1 MTLADVGSTAQG
13 LSKRLSDLLKLSD
26 SLGDSLIFALQAS
39 LTSLAALWLAMWL
52 QLDSPYWAASTVLI
66 TAQATRPQ
74 SLLKAFNRVLGT
86 TIGIVASLVIVA
98 LFPQHWWSFAVALSG
113 WLALC
118 TFVSCL
124 LRALQSYAAA
134 LSGYTAIIVLT
145 ESFGDPNGAF
155 ATALSRGSTV
165 VLGVALYSLTAL
177 LLIPARSSE
186 DLRDAFEDMFAK
198 VRHVAA
204 GVLRGQ
210 AGAEDCAKLMARFP
224 DFDQQI
230 EEAATD
236 GLWPPGAKEG
246 MRRATLG
253 MADMLMLSY
262 DAGQGE
268 IASDDGVRA
277 RAAAELDQTTG
288 SHPVDASVARLDR
301 ESAALHGEAPD
312 RRAISASLAAMAQ
325 VRAGLALLRTG
336 VTPAALGHVRRTVHR
351 DYVAAA
357 YGALRAFIGT
367 LGAFAFWIETRWSSG
382 DSFVLIVGILCC
394 LFASRPA
401 PVSAGLRFTVGT
413 AITTVLALV
422 LGFFVIP
429 RLGSFL
435 GLALALFPTML
446 IGSFGL
452 KSKVLAPFCTPVNF
466 FLVSMIGIQNQMQYD
481 PPTFFNST
489 FAIFCGCCTGVVI
502 FTLLP
507 PPSDAVQA
515 AILRWWIGLETVS
528 KPPRSARRREEWRL
542 RLYDRLGL
550 LIAKL
555 PEKEQA
561 TAFEDSRPAAMRL
574 QAAAVETRR

>member
-13 LSKRLSDLLKLSD
+13 LSKRLSDALKLND
-26 SLGDSLIFALQAS
+26 TLGNSLIFALQAS

-74 SLLKAFNRVLGT
+74 SLLKAVNRVLGT
-86 TIGIVASLVIVA
+86 MIGIVASIVIVA
-98 LFPQHWWSFAVALSG
+98 LFPQHWWSFALALSG

-118 TFVSCL
+118 TFVSCVF
-124 LRALQSYAAA
+124 RALQSYAAA

-145 ESFGDPNGAF
+145 ETFGDPNGAF

-165 VLGVALYSLTAL
+165 VLGVVLYSLTAL
-177 LLIPARSSE
+177 LLIPAQSSA

-198 VRHVAA
+198 VRNVCA

-210 AGAEDCAKLMARFP
+210 AGAADCAKLMARFP

-253 MADMLMLSY
+253 MADMLVLSY
-262 DAGQGE
+262 GAAHGE
-268 IASDDGVRA
+268 IAGDAGA
-277 RAAAELDQTTG
+277 REKAADELDATTG
-288 SHPVDASVARLDR
+288 LHPVDVSVARLDR
-301 ESAALHGEAPD
+301 EAALHGEASD
-312 RRAISASLAAMAQ
+312 RRAVAASLAAMAQ

-336 VTPAALGHVRRTVHR
+336 VIPETLGHVRRTVHR
-351 DYVAAA
+351 DYVAASYA
-357 YGALRAFIGT
+357 ALRAF
-367 LGAFAFWIETRWSSG
+367 LSMMGAFTFWIETRWSSG

-394 LFASRPA
+394 LFATRPA
-401 PVSAGLRFTVGT
+401 PVTAGLRFTMGT
-413 AITTVLALV
+413 AITTVLALL

-435 GLALALFPTML
+435 GLALVLFPTML

-481 PPTFFNST
+481 PPNFFNST

-515 AILRWWIGLETVS
+515 AILRWWIGVEAGRT
-528 KPPRSARRREEWRL
+528 PPRSAQRRKEWRL
-542 RLYDRLGL
+542 RLYDRVGT
-550 LIAKL
+550 LIGKL
-555 PEKEQA
+555 PEEERA
-561 TAFEDSRPAAMRL
+561 AAFEDTRPVAMRL
-574 QAAAVETRR
+574 QDARVGERA